1 MTIADSTLF
10 IKTALAAVMASA
22 QIADEAKDMQSVSTK
37 GSLRDIVTRTDLAI
51 SELLVDRLSATGI
64 PVISEEQNR
73 NFGEVPDVF
82 WVVDPIDGTVN
93 FSNGLPQ
100 FAISAGLVDKGV
112 FKLGVVCAPALD
124 ELYFTLNEER
134 ALLNGRPFVHVHQTT
149 TDSLVAGSF
158 AAKGAPAQHELFQQI
173 NESTRGCLRTG
184 SAALNICWAAVG
196 KLQAA
201 YGFQAKLWDVAGALA
216 VARAA
221 GCKITIHKNSDAL
234 TVDYCVGSTETV
246 RHIEQLAQGH
256 GFWS

>member
-1 MTIADSTLF
+1 M
-10 IKTALAAVMASA
+10 
-22 QIADEAKDMQSVSTK
+22 
-37 GSLRDIVTRTDLAI
+37 TRTDLAI
-51 SELLVDRLSATGI
+51 SELLVERLSVTGI
-64 PVISEEQNR
+64 PIIFEEQNR

-82 WVVDPIDGTVN
+82 WVVDPVDGTVN

-100 FAISAGLVDKGV
+100 FAISACLVDKGT

-124 ELYFTLNEER
+124 ELYFTLNEGR
-134 ALLNGRPFVHVHQTT
+134 ALINGRPFVHVHQTT
-149 TDSLVAGSF
+149 SDSLVASSSS
-158 AAKGAPAQHELFQQI
+158 AKGPLAQYESFQQI

-184 SAALNICWAAVG
+184 SAALNTCWAAAG
-196 KLQAA
+196 KLQAV
-201 YGFQAKLWDVAGALA
+201 YGFQAKLWDAAGALA

-221 GCKITIHKNSDAL
+221 GCEITIHKGPDAL